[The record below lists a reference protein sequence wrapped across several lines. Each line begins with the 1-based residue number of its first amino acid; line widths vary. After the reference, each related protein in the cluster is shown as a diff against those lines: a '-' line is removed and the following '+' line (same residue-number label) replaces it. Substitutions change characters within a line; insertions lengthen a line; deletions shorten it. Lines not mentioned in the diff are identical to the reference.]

1 MMLRSFLPR
10 PRPIL
15 SNLRRQDCR
24 SAAQLG
30 RRADQIISRSYTS
43 DEDETDSDVDR
54 PEAKILAPGSA
65 NRYGRTSPNQKR
77 QHLYVVLDDW
87 LKGFSI
93 HKLDLHD
100 GSDGADLTMR
110 APVLRQAI
118 EDRLRWNF
126 TGTGS
131 KIVAA
136 GKVNS
141 GDDVVT
147 LVYDTETA
155 GLSIVPRLPAAPC
168 GNWCLTTPTEN
179 GLYTMEVK
187 SKMDGPLNASMHLL
201 EDAPAIT
208 SHEAYL
214 WGTRQHWSWSSIMKP
229 PPFRVTGRQSSAVHP
244 GGTLFVSVGKY
255 HIPDIDMND
264 DSIGASHIFSYDRG
278 TDEWMRHG
286 EWDMPFLGRAHYDI
300 GLDVWVGLQKT
311 NEPHYCGMTD
321 GYLCCC
327 DVVSP
332 GRSFVQPTSKLCA
345 ERLFDPRTYNMGAGL
360 VYMGDS
366 NYCLVEFLARESFKS
381 RRRMDVGNKCEICV
395 TTFRLKYG
403 KNGELTMTSRR
414 PKLSYLFSSF
424 YQNGYCNVRAFWM

>member
-1 MMLRSFLPR
+1 MPSV
-10 PRPIL
+10 
-15 SNLRRQDCR
+15 
-24 SAAQLG
+24 
-30 RRADQIISRSYTS
+30 RADQIISRSYTS

-54 PEAKILAPGSA
+54 PEAPASA
-65 NRYGRTSPNQKR
+65 SRYGRTSPNQKR

-110 APVLRQAI
+110 APVLRQAT

-126 TGTGS
+126 AATGS

-141 GDDVVT
+141 EDDVAT
-147 LVYDTETA
+147 LVYDTELA

-168 GNWCLTTPTEN
+168 GIWCLTTPTEN
-179 GLYTMEVK
+179 DLYTTEIK

-201 EDAPAIT
+201 EDARAPT
-208 SHEAYL
+208 SHEAY
-214 WGTRQHWSWSSIMKP
+214 WWDTRQHWSWSSVMKP
-229 PPFRVTGRQSSAVHP
+229 PPFRVTGMQSSAVHP
-244 GGTLFVSVGKY
+244 GDGGRTLFVCVGKN
-255 HIPDIDMND
+255 HIPYIDMND
-264 DSIGASHIFSYDRG
+264 DSIGASHIFSYDYDRG
-278 TDEWMRHG
+278 TGEWMRHG
-286 EWDMPFLGRAHYDI
+286 EWDMPFSGRAHYDI
-300 GLDVWVGLQKT
+300 GLDVWVGLHKT
-311 NEPHYCGMTD
+311 IGPYGGYMTD

-332 GRSFVQPTSKLCA
+332 DGTFVQPTSKICA
-345 ERLFDPRTYNMGAGL
+345 ERLFDPRTSVGL

-366 NYCLVEFLARESFKS
+366 NYCLVEFQRAKGWRSMDISNKRE
-381 RRRMDVGNKCEICV
+381 ILV

-403 KNGELTMTSRR
+403 KNGELTITSRR
-414 PKLSYLFSSF
+414 PKRSYLFSSF
-424 YQNGYCNVRAFWM
+424 YEREHCNVRAFWM